1 MRMVGEFD
9 VNAVHKFLMGYRM
22 CVPGC
27 LLLCLAFREP
37 FSLQIRRE
45 DNIFCVFLSISFM
58 NFFFWSYYLLSCLTS
73 IHQIELLAV
82 KFEFQGKQEWY

>member
-45 DNIFCVFLSISFM
+45 DNIFCVFLSILFHRQGSNKNQRVVFVIL
-58 NFFFWSYYLLSCLTS
+58 NFC
-73 IHQIELLAV
+73 
-82 KFEFQGKQEWY
+82 